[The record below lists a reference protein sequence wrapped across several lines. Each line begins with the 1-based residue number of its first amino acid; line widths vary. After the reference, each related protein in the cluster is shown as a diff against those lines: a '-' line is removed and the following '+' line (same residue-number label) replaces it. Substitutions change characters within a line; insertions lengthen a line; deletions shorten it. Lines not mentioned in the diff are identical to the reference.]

1 MEQESTTGPGSLL
14 SLCNQHPFES
24 QQQSHNT
31 AFFGMTR
38 VCLFVFQQGT
48 RDRKKNTH
56 WHTTY
61 RPVSWQE
68 AKLRRRVPSSK
79 WNRDELPQSILPS
92 HFYSFSFILLPLFFL
107 THWTT
112 RANLTGGQ
120 SFLDGCWIAF
130 EPMLSKLIFSKPNF
144 RARKSLML

>member
-48 RDRKKNTH
+48 RDRKKK
-56 WHTTY
+56 HT
-61 RPVSWQE
+61 
-68 AKLRRRVPSSK
+68 
-79 WNRDELPQSILPS
+79 
-92 HFYSFSFILLPLFFL
+92 L
-107 THWTT
+107 THHLQ
-112 RANLTGGQ
+112 ACKLAGGQ
-120 SFLDGCWIAF
+120 TEEKGPQF
-130 EPMLSKLIFSKPNF
+130 
-144 RARKSLML
+144 